1 MEDFYEE
8 NEDVFTAIGAFAAV
22 RNADQ
27 QAKNASNQRRDN
39 AALRE
44 ELRKQKDL
52 LAEQNISNEK
62 RLKIEEEILELN
74 RRAAEKD
81 DEERELRRK
90 DREQEALNKEEIR
103 KIRNFMADTI
113 VSFDKLKRQ
122 YPSD

>member
-22 RNADQ
+22 KNADQ

-81 DEERELRRK
+81 DEERAA
-90 DREQEALNKEEIR
+90 QEAALTSSAQYLFEQAAR
-103 KIRNFMADTI
+103 KRLFFGTKNC
-113 VSFDKLKRQ
+113 
-122 YPSD
+122 